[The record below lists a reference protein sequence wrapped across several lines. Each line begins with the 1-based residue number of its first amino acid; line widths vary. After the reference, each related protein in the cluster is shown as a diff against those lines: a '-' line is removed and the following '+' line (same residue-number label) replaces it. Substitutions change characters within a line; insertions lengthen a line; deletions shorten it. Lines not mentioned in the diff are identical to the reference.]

1 MDIII
6 TLIIGGIIG
15 WLASM
20 IMKTDAQ
27 MGLIANIVVGIVGS
41 FLGFWIAGQL
51 GFAENQAIVRWL
63 IAIGGAV
70 LLIAILKAL
79 NSLQVIPPR
88 ASVSRS
94 LRRLNGGRER
104 APRALPV
111 RRLQLLRR
119 STAPFQSLQS
129 PYRSVG
135 SEQHLLL
142 PLP

>member
-41 FLGFWIAGQL
+41 FLGFWIAGRL
-51 GFAENQAIVRWL
+51 GFAEGGAIVRWL

-70 LLIAILKAL
+70 VLIAILKAL
-79 NSLQVIPPR
+79 NI
-88 ASVSRS
+88 
-94 LRRLNGGRER
+94 
-104 APRALPV
+104 
-111 RRLQLLRR
+111 
-119 STAPFQSLQS
+119 FK
-129 PYRSVG
+129 
-135 SEQHLLL
+135 
-142 PLP
+142 